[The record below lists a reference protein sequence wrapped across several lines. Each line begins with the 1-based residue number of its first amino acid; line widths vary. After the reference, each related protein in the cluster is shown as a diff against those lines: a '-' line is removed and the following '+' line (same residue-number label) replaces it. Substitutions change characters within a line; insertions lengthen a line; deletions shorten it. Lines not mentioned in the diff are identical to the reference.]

1 MARKRRNHWG
11 WAQLAAAVVAIW
23 AASPGLAQDL
33 VFGGNRWKY
42 CPPQV
47 PQAPECARPETPVPP
62 TVPAPPEAVRPSV
75 PLAPTVPPE
84 QFAALGGE
92 TVALADRSAVGYID
106 PAIPMTQFRL
116 RCRLPGQPAGP
127 SGVLLS
133 QVRLL
138 QNRRP
143 GSTCARSSPSGNPR
157 RFSRPLLLP

>member
-47 PQAPECARPETPVPP
+47 PQAAECALPERPTPP
-62 TVPAPPEAVRPSV
+62 TVPAPPESVRPSV

-84 QFAALGGE
+84 QFAELGGI
-92 TVALADRSAVGYID
+92 TLALADRIAVCYIES
-106 PAIPMTQFRL
+106 AIPL
-116 RCRLPGQPAGP
+116 
-127 SGVLLS
+127 
-133 QVRLL
+133 
-138 QNRRP
+138 
-143 GSTCARSSPSGNPR
+143 
-157 RFSRPLLLP
+157 

>member
-47 PQAPECARPETPVPP
+47 PQAPECARPETPAPP

-116 RCRLPGQPAGP
+116 RYDAAYREIGRAH
-127 SGVLLS
+127 V
-133 QVRLL
+133 
-138 QNRRP
+138 
-143 GSTCARSSPSGNPR
+143 
-157 RFSRPLLLP
+157 